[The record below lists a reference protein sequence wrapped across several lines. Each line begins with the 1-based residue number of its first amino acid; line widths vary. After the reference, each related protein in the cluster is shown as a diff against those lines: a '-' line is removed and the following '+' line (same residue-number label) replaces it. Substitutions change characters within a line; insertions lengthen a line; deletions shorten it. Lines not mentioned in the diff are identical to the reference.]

1 MVESMFE
8 HLETTPLANRAR
20 EAILEAILSERFD
33 GDRLPSEE
41 GLGKMLNVSRT
52 TIRTALHGLE
62 RDGIITRRRAVG
74 TTINRHVGPDMLAL
88 QRLVGFDWLLRE
100 KGHKVQVKTSW
111 KRGPAPPE
119 LAAVFG
125 LEAGEECCLTEKL
138 YFADTKLAI
147 YIRDLI
153 SWTEITSELEKKIPA
168 SMFEFS
174 TRYCRHQIDHAVVQI
189 APVVKRAG
197 ATKLELPTGEAFA
210 RLHEHH
216 YSSVGEAVAYSVI
229 DVDDRF
235 IRFEVFRRQQG

>member
-1 MVESMFE
+1 MFAR
-8 HLETTPLANRAR
+8 LENTPLANRAR

-41 GLGKMLNVSRT
+41 ELGKMLNVSRT

-62 RDGIITRRRAVG
+62 QDGIITRRRAVG

-100 KGHKVQVKTSW
+100 KGHKVRVKTSW
-111 KRGPAPPE
+111 QRGGAPPE
-119 LAAVFG
+119 LAEIFE

-138 YFADTKLAI
+138 YFADGQLAI

-153 SWTEITSELEKKIPA
+153 SWNEISSELDRKIPA

-174 TRYCRHQIDHAVVQI
+174 TLYCRNQIDHAVVQI
-189 APVVKRAG
+189 APVVKRDAET
-197 ATKLELPTGEAFA
+197 TKLELAEGEAFM
-210 RLHEHH
+210 RLYEHH
-216 YSSVGEAVAYSVI
+216 YSSTRHAVAFSVI
-229 DVDDRF
+229 DADDRF
-235 IRFEVFRRQQG
+235 IRFEVFRRQQS